1 MLAGVDHKDLKA
13 LAQQADKLWALH
25 DGRLETMTVMK
36 PDYREGT
43 WWWHSVLVAEAAAV
57 LRGRHDGRLRGTFA
71 RGLGCGGRGVFG
83 AGSCC

>member
-1 MLAGVDHKDLKA
+1 
-13 LAQQADKLWALH
+13 
-25 DGRLETMTVMK
+25 MTVVK

-71 RGLGCGGRGVFG
+71 RGLGVAAGVFLEQ
-83 AGSCC
+83 AAAVEELEVSKKATLAASL